1 MARIRPR
8 LVLAPGSKSSRPVS
22 VKPTETRSLWERPFV
37 RRFTAVDGEMI
48 QPVGTLGKYLA
59 EYALALCLLHTPK
72 VQLDGLKQAGV
83 RHEVEM
89 ESAVPND
96 VRPPPGQFSFKYPEG
111 GPGIDEGLLQGH
123 DAASTVSD
131 MTPWLLKQYLQLC
144 GQPLYR
150 LQAQGLYSLALPF
163 G

>member
-1 MARIRPR
+1 
-8 LVLAPGSKSSRPVS
+8 
-22 VKPTETRSLWERPFV
+22 
-37 RRFTAVDGEMI
+37 MI

-111 GPGIDEGLLQGH
+111 GPGIDEGLLQRH